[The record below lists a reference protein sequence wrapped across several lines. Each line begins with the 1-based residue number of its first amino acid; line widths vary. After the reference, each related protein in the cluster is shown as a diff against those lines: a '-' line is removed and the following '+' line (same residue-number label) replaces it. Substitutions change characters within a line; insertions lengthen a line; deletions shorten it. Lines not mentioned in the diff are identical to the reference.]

1 MAMPFHRLDQH
12 RHQCLQPLAANPV
25 RRFPKQHERV
35 LFCLVIDP
43 TTLPPASLRS
53 NAPPQHSTH
62 RVLAMKSGEVDEP
75 SKIRVLSALSEPR

>member
-35 LFCLVIDP
+35 PFCLVIDP

-53 NAPPQHSTH
+53 NAPPQHSH
-62 RVLAMKSGEVDEP
+62 RVLAMKSGEVDELVQYP
-75 SKIRVLSALSEPR
+75 SSFRAIEIR